1 MTRLRGD
8 VRYRFRVEDEE
19 VHVVVEGDAEWVEG
33 IVERLHLSDVGFTM
47 PLARASRPTNLS
59 GLASDEADEDEVI
72 PDDRPPADMGP
83 TPDPS
88 RIPVVRRPIGQLDL
102 ARAIESIGLEDMKR
116 PDPVELMDVV
126 ADMDA
131 PMPVKDAMSVDPMAE
146 AWLKALMEVVVREH
160 GATAM
165 RTQDIE
171 EVLGER
177 LGERREGVLE
187 VWLHSL
193 FSAGKLVKVH
203 GGDGLGWGPSP
214 AWLAS

>member
-8 VRYRFRVEDEE
+8 VRYRFRVDDEE
-19 VHVVVEGDAEWVEG
+19 VHVVVEGEAEWVEG
-33 IVERLHLSDVGFTM
+33 IVERLNLTDVGFTM
-47 PLARASRPTNLS
+47 PMARASRPTNLS
-59 GLASDEADEDEVI
+59 GVSSGDDEDDPVPE
-72 PDDRPPADMGP
+72 DRPPADMGP

-88 RIPVVRRPIGQLDL
+88 RIPIVRRPIGELDL
-102 ARAIESIGLEDMKR
+102 EGAIDAIGLVDMQR
-116 PDPVELMDVV
+116 PDPVELMDVI
-126 ADMDA
+126 ADMEA

-177 LGERREGVLE
+177 LGERRDGLLE
-187 VWLHSL
+187 VWLNTL

-203 GGDGLGWGPSP
+203 GGDGVGWGPSP